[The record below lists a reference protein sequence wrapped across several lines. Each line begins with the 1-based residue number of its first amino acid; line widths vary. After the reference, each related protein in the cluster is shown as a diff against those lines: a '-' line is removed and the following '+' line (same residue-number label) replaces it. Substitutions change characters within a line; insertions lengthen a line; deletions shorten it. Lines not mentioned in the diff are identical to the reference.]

1 MGCGRKPESAFD
13 APSPSR
19 PPAPS
24 SPELLSRPEL
34 EALQLRRLQSLL
46 REIVPRNR
54 FWTERLHV
62 APDDIRTLSDVRK
75 LPLSSKADF
84 VADQAANPP
93 YGTNLTFD
101 CVEYTRL
108 HQSSG
113 TSTGQP
119 LRWLDTPASWQWM
132 LDCWTTKFRLVGV
145 RREDRFGL
153 LFSFG
158 PFLGFWAA
166 FEGALQQG
174 WFCIAAGGLGS
185 EARLRLLLENEI
197 HIVGC
202 TPTYALRLAEVAQ
215 AKGIDL
221 AASSVHSLIVAGEP
235 GGNIAATRQRIE
247 ELWGARV
254 IDHWGMTEVGPL
266 ATECPET
273 PGSLTVL
280 ESECLPEIVDP
291 ATTEPTPPG
300 DVGEL
305 VITNFGRSGSPAI
318 RYRTG
323 DLVRAATTPDLS
335 GRCWLRLEGGILGR
349 ADDMLIVRG
358 NNVFPSSIEAVVREF
373 REVVEFR
380 IVVSQVRSMTH
391 LRLEIEPEPTASSAE
406 LARRIAIAVKD
417 RLNFQ
422 VDVTPVAPGT
432 LPRFEMKAHR
442 VVRE

>member
-1 MGCGRKPESAFD
+1 VTTQ
-13 APSPSR
+13 
-19 PPAPS
+19 
-24 SPELLSRPEL
+24 PELLPRDQL
-34 EALQLRRLQSLL
+34 AALQLTRLQELL

-54 FWTERLHV
+54 FWTQRLSAAGV
-62 APDDIRTLSDVRK
+62 TPDDIRTLDDLQR
-75 LPLSSKADF
+75 LPFTSKADF

-101 CVEYTRL
+101 LVDYTRL

-119 LRWLDTPASWQWM
+119 LRWLDTPDSWQWM
-132 LDCWTTKFRLVGV
+132 LDCWAIKFRLVGV
-145 RREDRFGL
+145 RRDDRFGL

-185 EARLRLLLENEI
+185 EARLRLLLENDI

-215 AKGIDL
+215 EKGIDL
-221 AASSVHSLIVAGEP
+221 AASSVRSIIVAGEP

-247 ELWGARV
+247 ELWGAQV

-280 ESECLPEIVDP
+280 ESECIPEIIDP
-291 ATTEPTPPG
+291 VTLRPVSPG
-300 DVGEL
+300 DIGEL
-305 VITNFGRSGSPAI
+305 VITNLGRIGSPAI

-323 DLVRAATTPDLS
+323 DLVRAATTPDPS
-335 GRCWLRLEGGILGR
+335 GRCWLRLNGGILSR
-349 ADDMLIVRG
+349 TDDMLIIRG
-358 NNVFPSSIEAVVREF
+358 NNVFPSSIEAVVRQF
-373 REVVEFR
+373 PEVVEFR
-380 IVVSQVRSMTH
+380 IVVHQVRAMTH
-391 LRLEIEPEPTASSAE
+391 LRLEIEPASGIPAAQTTE
-406 LARRIAIAVKD
+406 LAARVARALKD

-422 VDVTPVAPGT
+422 VEVLPVAPGA
-432 LPRFEMKAHR
+432 LPRFEMKARR
-442 VVRE
+442 VVREP